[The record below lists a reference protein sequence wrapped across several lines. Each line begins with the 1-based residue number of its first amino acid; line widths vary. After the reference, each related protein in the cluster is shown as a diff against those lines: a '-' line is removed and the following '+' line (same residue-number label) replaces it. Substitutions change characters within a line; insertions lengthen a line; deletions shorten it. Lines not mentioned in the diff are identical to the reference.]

1 MQFNKF
7 AKKGVIFLNIEGI
20 WYKIFGLHP
29 LGRQALWKVEYTS
42 KKKWNN
48 LHICLRWSEN

>member
-1 MQFNKF
+1 MQFNKL